1 MSADASAQAKASL
14 AEQGI
19 AFESHSHAA
28 VMTVAEQEAVTGDIK
43 GFHTKNVFIKDK
55 KHGMFLI
62 TARHDAQIGNAVLPK
77 MLGLTGKT
85 NLRMCSADVL
95 KEKLAGAQ
103 GHLSPLNVMHN
114 KDNDVTFC
122 LDSALLEG
130 EGPVCCHPCFNEET
144 VTLSGADLVKFAT
157 AHGHAPKMIECKV
170 ITAEEAA
177 GAAAQAAAKAA
188 GGGGGGAAKAPA
200 APKEKKPK
208 APKAPKAPKEKGQKK
223 ETGLGV
229 SASKDGDFAAWY
241 TETIVRAEMIEYYDI
256 SGCYILRPWSYS
268 IWEEIQKF
276 LDGLIKTQ
284 GVKNCYFP
292 LFVSKAALTKEEDH
306 LEGFAAEVAWV
317 THSGDSELEEHIA
330 VRPTSETIMYPAFG
344 KWIRSHRDLPL
355 KLNQWNNVVR
365 WEFKYPTP
373 FLRSREFLWQ
383 EGHTAHATK
392 EAADEEVM
400 TILDFYARVYE
411 ELLCVPVIKGVKTEK
426 EKFAGG
432 DYTTTVEG
440 FIPNVGR
447 GIQGATSHMLGQNFG
462 KMFKIQF
469 EDLEGN
475 KQIPWQNS
483 WGLTTRVIGVM
494 VMIHGDDKGLVLP
507 PRVSPVQAVL
517 IPLVMGKKGPTQEEM
532 NAGAAPIYEKLK
544 AAGIRVELDDRTNY
558 NPGWKYNHW
567 EQKGVPLR
575 LELGPRDLEK
585 KCVTMVRRDTGVKEE
600 VPISILLEKIEY
612 TLATIQHEMLARA
625 TETRDSRL
633 ATVRTR
639 EEYMENILK
648 GNMCLTPWCNEEEEE
663 EAVKH
668 WSKAEALKGEEEDVR
683 TATSAAAKTLCIP
696 FEQPPLPEGTK
707 CWFSGK
713 PAVNWTLW
721 GRSY

>member
-1 MSADASAQAKASL
+1 
-14 AEQGI
+14 
-19 AFESHSHAA
+19 
-28 VMTVAEQEAVTGDIK
+28 
-43 GFHTKNVFIKDK
+43 
-55 KHGMFLI
+55 
-62 TARHDAQIGNAVLPK
+62 
-77 MLGLTGKT
+77 
-85 NLRMCSADVL
+85 
-95 KEKLAGAQ
+95 
-103 GHLSPLNVMHN
+103 
-114 KDNDVTFC
+114 
-122 LDSALLEG
+122 
-130 EGPVCCHPCFNEET
+130 
-144 VTLSGADLVKFAT
+144 
-157 AHGHAPKMIECKV
+157 
-170 ITAEEAA
+170 
-177 GAAAQAAAKAA
+177 
-188 GGGGGGAAKAPA
+188 
-200 APKEKKPK
+200 
-208 APKAPKAPKEKGQKK
+208 
-223 ETGLGV
+223 
-229 SASKDGDFAAWY
+229 
-241 TETIVRAEMIEYYDI
+241 
-256 SGCYILRPWSYS
+256 
-268 IWEEIQKF
+268 
-276 LDGLIKTQ
+276 
-284 GVKNCYFP
+284 
-292 LFVSKAALTKEEDH
+292 
-306 LEGFAAEVAWV
+306 
-317 THSGDSELEEHIA
+317 
-330 VRPTSETIMYPAFG
+330 MYPAFG

-507 PRVSPVQAVL
+507 PRVAPVQVVVVP
-517 IPLVMGKKGPTQEEM
+517 IVMGKPKKGEPTAEELRERAHDIGAFLAD
-532 NAGAAPIYEKLK
+532 AGVK
-544 AAGIRVELDDRTNY
+544 VEVDDRENY

-575 LELGPRDLEK
+575 LELGTRDFMNDQ
-585 KCVTMVRRDTGVKEE
+585 VRMVRRDTGDKCD
-600 VPISILLEKIEY
+600 VPFATLKPKVTLE
-612 TLATIQHEMLARA
+612 LAQMQHDLLARA
-625 TETRDSRL
+625 TEVRDSRL

-663 EAVKH
+663 ENVKH

-696 FEQPPLPEGTK
+696 FDQPDLPEGTK
-707 CWFSGK
+707 CWFTGK